1 MFSRLA
7 TVLQELSGE
16 EGQDGEISPQLP
28 PDADQTPGESEAPEE
43 ASERLAHLE
52 QLVVQLKELIRDK
65 DAQLAGKDS
74 LLKNERETSEAR
86 FSKLKLQA
94 KAKIASLSKQ
104 IDALKGQEGAISPDT
119 SFSRDVAAEGDQ
131 QELQSKLHEEEA
143 KSSDLRTRLRAAEKL
158 LEEKDGAHAEHLRH
172 LQEVVRDKDV
182 RFQEQIQKH
191 EEELLRASAPASND
205 AELQQTLHAYQ
216 RRCEE
221 LEEALKSRSQV
232 LEMLQQEVTFADQ
245 QKQILTAQFRQ
256 MEGELAEAVKQKQ
269 EWAQRSGEAEA
280 ALREALERA
289 KEETAKHETEFSAL
303 SRAASDNLEKERMEV
318 ARLEKEIALMNENA
332 LACREA
338 MEEDKLEISRLEQE
352 LTSTREAWSEVIQA
366 GQSDLEETKSHVN
379 KLAQEVASLQAGQE
393 EAWKKSEVLAQIWRH
408 LQPLGDASEDATL
421 PDDLSLVLDAVLTI
435 ETQMTKL
442 KHDHQESEERCVE
455 VTHAMEALQEQLDR
469 SSSEKEDAV
478 AKIQQLEQQIEP
490 TSERDPEEPQ
500 ADVSSEADIATVSAL
515 ERQLREKDNELSVLR
530 ERLRTAEE
538 QSAGEA
544 VSPRIVH
551 QPPVQAQDDDSGGNS
566 AKPPDSL
573 DDTQEEESTLVAE
586 DTSATMKNESSPELI
601 EHQESPEESKGTS
614 SDEMVTSTDS
624 EVAHSTW
631 TLLEAVNQD
640 GRQEWPSLMQDF
652 GQLQSWEETSATSAT
667 TSSVVEVHVTREGAS
682 AENDQAGLF
691 AQALAEELQKRYG
704 ELLAELQT
712 LKEAAAESQEMIKS
726 LEEETQRLTAEKDDA
741 ASRASN
747 FEEELKSAR
756 EDLQHL
762 STHVAEKHSA
772 EMDALSG
779 DSKAKEQK
787 IQALQADLEMVG
799 RALSEQAQALAEEH
813 QKRDGELLAELQTL
827 KEAAAESQEMI
838 KSLEEETQRLTAEKD
853 DAASRASKFE
863 EELKSARED
872 LQHLSTH
879 VAEKHS
885 AEMDAL
891 SGDSKAKE
899 QKIQALQ
906 ADLEMAGRAL
916 SEQENQVLML
926 STQLEDKELLS
937 SQLERK
943 LEDMESSMLEQSH
956 MSALDGESLS
966 KKDSE
971 ICDLQLRLSQKERE
985 MSELD
990 QSMSA
995 KLSRAE
1001 EERVWVDGEVNKLKE
1016 QLAELR
1022 QSREESSSPEMDVE
1036 VVNLRRSKED
1046 LETQLTNTKK
1056 KLQVVLVQRKEL
1068 TKKVADL
1075 ETKKDAEKEEPAAT
1089 EVEQSEA
1096 MEAKLEELAQ
1106 TLRAKDEAIEN
1117 LRSTVT
1123 RQEQLLAQS
1132 KETAER
1138 QEDVCSDNTSL
1149 RSRVASLETDCESLQ
1164 KKVLDAQESRKE
1176 SIRKAKEKDRH
1187 YRDQL
1192 KQQKEDYS
1200 QLMGRFERQSG
1211 ELDLLLAKVRQ
1222 LEDQTG
1228 PRGEQSEE
1236 LLAKMEKSSAN
1247 DWVQEDW
1254 VDFATSES
1262 DSAQRKADLQEEQ
1275 PSELG
1280 SAQAEEPLEAL
1291 KEEIH
1296 AMRMAN
1302 SALESKLQEAQ
1313 SHLSRKELELREVSE
1328 ELRALREN
1336 ERQIDGLSR
1345 EIQDLR
1351 EKHRQAE
1358 LCAEALKAEMEA
1370 ATVAASSQSAG
1381 AIAALQ
1387 AEVEDFKAFLDLKNG
1402 EITELSQQ
1410 LADQNALILSMQD
1423 AVGQKDQLIASLEE
1437 ALKVEQEKNDK
1448 LEGEAPQRHEEQD
1461 SEAKLQ
1467 QLQRKLQAALISRK
1481 EVLKENKT
1489 QKEQLTSSETLIV
1502 ELQQKMQAAQEE
1514 LEKLREERSRLID
1527 EVDRMLL
1534 ENQSLG
1540 SSCESLKLAMDA
1552 IASEKDVCRREGE
1565 LAKEEAARMC
1575 TEWEEKVSG
1584 MKDEYE
1590 TLLRSYENVSDEAER
1605 VRRVLEAARQE
1616 RQELAA
1622 KLRSNEAS
1630 KQEAQTQAEEAR
1642 KEVEAVK
1649 DKMRKFVKAKQQKI
1663 LELEEETERL
1673 REGQEKAPDHAEL
1686 SRLGEELRTLKAE
1699 LEATVAERDAFTQ
1712 QIGQLKEQ
1720 LKEQLEQKQ
1729 TEFAEPKETPED
1741 HASSESAQEV
1751 GSEPAREEVSFQ
1763 EKTNQTEL
1771 ALDSERWQEKEAELK
1786 VELASLERNL
1796 QESNEKASLAA
1807 SLEERL
1813 QEGKE
1818 RERSLIQESAQ
1829 RELQFK
1835 ELLQNLESEK
1845 DNLEERL
1852 MNQLAQLN
1860 GSIAGYQQEASEQ
1873 RRRLDEVT
1881 REAAKL
1887 EKERDDLEAE
1897 ARAQTDRAA
1906 RLEEDTRQA
1915 QRRRD
1920 EAEADTGKRRE
1931 LEQQLRSAQRVK
1943 EGSQSRARQLEELL
1957 REKQLEVR
1965 QLQKDCIQYQ
1975 ERISELEVE
1984 GKSLRLGHEE
1994 LAENLQRSHRET
2006 SEKLEELK
2014 RTEGELADCKSVLS
2028 EAEEQLGKVTL
2039 EKTTL
2044 EKTMLQKEALWK
2056 AEAERTLDSVRFRL
2070 GGELKEM
2077 ELRLDEA
2084 YGERDKEEEATSEA
2098 RAAAEAA
2105 ERRAQEMQAR
2115 LDEALARL
2123 AAFSRCMS
2131 SLQDDRDRVVDE
2143 ARQWETRF
2151 NDALLAK
2158 DADIREA
2165 ESKAK
2170 ELAENLAKESAL
2182 KEELRLKV
2190 DRLEK
2195 ADEERR
2201 VKLDEAEEMWK
2212 ASRAEAEKEH
2222 AEVLRT
2228 AAELQSAQNQARLL
2242 GAEAESHKQR
2252 LRALEEAAARLQEDL
2267 GGARAELR
2275 EREADARRLGLTLEQ
2290 TEADLHAS
2298 KASTENLQVALHE
2311 KEKREVEMLD
2321 EKEQAVAQAAEEAR
2335 KEADGRAR
2343 HAEEEL
2349 ERRREELRDLEEKL
2363 RLAEEKSDV
2372 RRAKLDS
2379 FTKAMGSLQDDRD
2392 RVLGMYKQLEEKHVQ
2407 VLVDKDALIQ
2417 EAASESNSLKEE
2429 LRSLL
2434 VQRDDLYAEKAKL
2447 SAQLH
2452 GYRDELKQVL
2462 SMKDSQHK
2470 QLLAAQRERIAS
2482 LEKERDDLADA
2493 LKKAGESE
2501 AVKVERVTPLQ
2512 AVHAGAEVEKLR
2524 EQLEAARAQVKAL
2537 EENLLQERETHQRE
2551 TKELSELR
2559 WEGGLM
2565 RTESESAQERVA
2577 ELARDLLAVEQKLLA
2592 EKELAEQLRAENQS
2606 FGKAMASLQDSKDQA
2621 ERKARQLG
2629 LKLDE
2634 VLGNVASPT
2643 SGSAGEVWSLK
2654 NALQALQNDR
2664 ERLLEQLRAQTTELK
2679 SDKSEL
2685 ARLGAGELIKVSQ
2698 ELFEEKNK
2706 NAHLAGVIA
2715 EMENAAAT
2723 SKQEMEMIRLERAD
2737 WMAQAEQLRQQTL
2750 SALSERDQQ
2759 LRQLAAM
2766 LEEARAHTP
2775 KRQKEHPSFTS
2786 SQDTDS
2792 APGAPQEKGSLQEV
2806 HASRAEL
2813 SQLQQRLDEETQQRL
2828 AAEEQLV
2835 EAQDRLRRQS
2845 KWEDQSE
2852 TAVFI
2857 EPPQGSVITRA
2868 SGSRRGATPSL
2879 LRALRSGTCWRRRTP
2894 LLLAVYLLSV
2904 HVLLLL
2910 CMGGFL

>member
-16 EGQDGEISPQLP
+16 EGQDGEITPQLP
-28 PDADQTPGESEAPEE
+28 ADADQTPGESEVPEE
-43 ASERLAHLE
+43 ANERLAHLE

-104 IDALKGQEGAISPDT
+104 IDVLKGQEGTISPDT

-143 KSSDLRTRLRAAEKL
+143 NSSDLRTRLRAAEKL
-158 LEEKDGAHAEHLRH
+158 LEEKDAAHADHLRH

-191 EEELLRASAPASND
+191 EEELLRATAPASND
-205 AELQQTLHAYQ
+205 AELQQALHASQ

-289 KEETAKHETEFSAL
+289 EEETAKHETEL
-303 SRAASDNLEKERMEV
+303 SSLSQAASDNLEKERIEV

-352 LTSTREAWSEVIQA
+352 LTSTREARSEVIQA

-379 KLAQEVASLQAGQE
+379 KLEQEVASLQAGQE

-408 LQPLGDASEDATL
+408 LQPLCDASEDATL
-421 PDDLSLVLDAVLTI
+421 PDDLSPVLDAVLTI

-442 KHDHQESEERCVE
+442 KHDHKESEERCVE
-455 VTHAMEALQEQLDR
+455 VTHAMKALQEQLDR

-490 TSERDPEEPQ
+490 TSERDPKEPQ

-515 ERQLREKDNELSVLR
+515 ERQLWEKENELSV
-530 ERLRTAEE
+530 LRTAEE

-551 QPPVQAQDDDSGGNS
+551 QPPVQAQADDSGDNS

-573 DDTQEEESTLVAE
+573 DDTQEEESTLVTE
-586 DTSATMKNESSPELI
+586 DTSDLSATVKNESSPELI

-624 EVAHSTW
+624 EVAHSSW

-652 GQLQSWEETSATSAT
+652 GQLQSWEETSTASAT

-682 AENDQAGLF
+682 AEKDQAGLF
-691 AQALAEELQKRYG
+691 AQALAEELQKRYS

-762 STHVAEKHSA
+762 SHQSSCVAEKHSA

-787 IQALQADLEMVG
+787 IQA
-799 RALSEQAQALAEEH
+799 
-813 QKRDGELLAELQTL
+813 
-827 KEAAAESQEMI
+827 
-838 KSLEEETQRLTAEKD
+838 
-853 DAASRASKFE
+853 
-863 EELKSARED
+863 
-872 LQHLSTH
+872 
-879 VAEKHS
+879 
-885 AEMDAL
+885 
-891 SGDSKAKE
+891 
-899 QKIQALQ
+899 
-906 ADLEMAGRAL
+906 DLEMARRAL

-943 LEDMESSMLEQSH
+943 LEDMESSMLEQSQ
-956 MSALDGESLS
+956 MSALDSESLS

-990 QSMSA
+990 QSVSA
-995 KLSRAE
+995 KLSQAE
-1001 EERVWVDGEVNKLKE
+1001 EERVSVDGEVNKLKE

-1068 TKKVADL
+1068 MKKVADL

-1089 EVEQSEA
+1089 EVEQSVA

-1106 TLRAKDEAIEN
+1106 TLRSKDEAIEN

-1132 KETAER
+1132 EETAE
-1138 QEDVCSDNTSL
+1138 QQDDVCSDNTSL
-1149 RSRVASLETDCESLQ
+1149 RSQVASLETECESLQ

-1211 ELDLLLAKVRQ
+1211 ERDLLLAKVRQ
-1222 LEDQTG
+1222 LEDQTS

-1254 VDFATSES
+1254 VDFAASES
-1262 DSAQRKADLQEEQ
+1262 DSAQHKADLQEEQ
-1275 PSELG
+1275 PSEVG

-1296 AMRMAN
+1296 TMRMAN
-1302 SALESKLQEAQ
+1302 LALESKLQEAQ
-1313 SHLSRKELELREVSE
+1313 SHLSQKELELREVSE

-1336 ERQIDGLSR
+1336 ERQIEALSR

-1381 AIAALQ
+1381 SIAALQ
-1387 AEVEDFKAFLDLKNG
+1387 AEVEDFKAFLDFKNG

-1502 ELQQKMQAAQEE
+1502 ELQQKMQATQEE

-1575 TEWEEKVSG
+1575 KEWEEKVNG

-1673 REGQEKAPDHAEL
+1673 REGQEKGPDHAEL

-1699 LEATVAERDAFTQ
+1699 LEATVAERDALTQ
-1712 QIGQLKEQ
+1712 QI
-1720 LKEQLEQKQ
+1720 EQLEQKQ
-1729 TEFAEPKETPED
+1729 TAQTEIAEPKETPED
-1741 HASSESAQEV
+1741 HTSSESARDV
-1751 GSEPAREEVSFQ
+1751 ASEPAREKLSFQ
-1763 EKTNQTEL
+1763 EKINQTEL

-1818 RERSLIQESAQ
+1818 REKSLIRESAQ

-1920 EAEADTGKRRE
+1920 EAEAETGKRRE

-1984 GKSLRLGHEE
+1984 GKSLQLGHEE

-2014 RTEGELADCKSVLS
+2014 RTEAELADCKSVLS

-2039 EKTTL
+2039 ERTTL

-2056 AEAERTLDSVRFRL
+2056 AEAEQTLDSVRFRL

-2098 RAAAEAA
+2098 RVAAEAA

-2151 NDALLAK
+2151 NDALLGK
-2158 DADIREA
+2158 DAEIREA

-2170 ELAENLAKESAL
+2170 ELAENLGKESAL
-2182 KEELRLKV
+2182 KEDLRLKV

-2201 VKLDEAEEMWK
+2201 VKLDEAEEKWN

-2290 TEADLHAS
+2290 MEADLHAS

-2343 HAEEEL
+2343 RAEEEL

-2372 RRAKLDS
+2372 SRAKLDS

-2392 RVLGMYKQLEEKHVQ
+2392 RVLGMYKRLEEKHVQ

-2470 QLLAAQRERIAS
+2470 QLLAAQRDRIAS
-2482 LEKERDDLADA
+2482 LEKERADLADA

-2524 EQLEAARAQVKAL
+2524 EQLEAAREQVKAL

-2621 ERKARQLG
+2621 EHKARQLG

-2634 VLGNVASPT
+2634 VLANVASPA
-2643 SGSAGEVWSLK
+2643 SGSTGEVWSLK

-2679 SDKSEL
+2679 SNKSEL

-2715 EMENAAAT
+2715 EMENTAAT
-2723 SKQEMEMIRLERAD
+2723 SKQEMETIRLERVD
-2737 WMAQAEQLRQQTL
+2737 WMAQAEQLKQQTL

-2786 SQDTDS
+2786 SQTSQDMDS
-2792 APGAPQEKGSLQEV
+2792 APGAPQEKSSLQEV

-2828 AAEEQLV
+2828 AAEEQLM

-2857 EPPQGSVITRA
+2857 EPPEGSGAR
-2868 SGSRRGATPSL
+2868 SRRGATPSL

-2894 LLLAVYLLSV
+2894 LLLGVYLLSV